1 MAMRRIG
8 TIAGFAAGA
17 LAFALPQIASA
28 CATCFGAADAPM
40 TKGMNNAILMLIGV
54 VGLVYVGIGKVAL
67 DFRRRSR
74 RLAEKERP
82 RPQLRVIRGDREDRG
97 EKE

>member
-1 MAMRRIG
+1 MRR
-8 TIAGFAAGA
+8 AVLVMMVVVA
-17 LAFALPQIASA
+17 LILSLPQIASA

-54 VGLVYVGIGKVAL
+54 VGVVYVGIGKVAW
-67 DFRRRSR
+67 DFRKRSK

-82 RPQLRVIRGDREDRG
+82 KPQLRLIRG
-97 EKE
+97 EKD

>member
-1 MAMRRIG
+1 MRRAG
-8 TIAGFAAGA
+8 MLAVMAAVAIATVA
-17 LAFALPQIASA
+17 LALPPVASA

-54 VGLVYVGIGKVAL
+54 VGVVYVGIGKVAL
-67 DFRRRSR
+67 DFRRRAK
-74 RLAEKERP
+74 RLAEKEKP
-82 RPQLRVIRGDREDRG
+82 KLRLIRG

>member
-1 MAMRRIG
+1 MRSAIL
-8 TIAGFAAGA
+8 TAVV
-17 LAFALPQIASA
+17 LALPQIASA
-28 CATCFGAADAPM
+28 CATCFGAPDSPM

-67 DFRRRSR
+67 DFRKRSK
-74 RLAEKERP
+74 RLAEKEKP
-82 RPQLRVIRGDREDRG
+82 KLRLIRG

>member
-1 MAMRRIG
+1 MRNLGSISRMSG
-8 TIAGFAAGA
+8 AAAVA
-17 LAFALPQIASA
+17 LALALPQIASA

-54 VGLVYVGIGKVAL
+54 VGIVYVGIGKVVL

-74 RLAEKERP
+74 RIAENERP
-82 RPQLRVIRGDREDRG
+82 QPQLRVIRG

>member
-1 MAMRRIG
+1 MRRLG
-8 TIAGFAAGA
+8 TIVLAACI
-17 LAFALPQIASA
+17 LLLPQIASA

-40 TKGMNNAILMLIGV
+40 TKGMNNAILMLVGV

-82 RPQLRVIRGDREDRG
+82 LPQLRVIRGDRG

>member
-1 MAMRRIG
+1 MRRVG
-8 TIAGFAAGA
+8 TIAGLAAVVLA
-17 LAFALPQIASA
+17 LVLPQIASA

-54 VGLVYVGIGKVAL
+54 VGMVYVGIGKVAL
-67 DFRRRSR
+67 DFRRRSK
-74 RLAEKERP
+74 RLAEKEKRK
-82 RPQLRVIRGDREDRG
+82 PQLRLIRG

>member
-1 MAMRRIG
+1 MRSKK
-8 TIAGFAAGA
+8 TIAMG
-17 LAFALPQIASA
+17 LVIVALPQIASA
-28 CATCFGAADAPM
+28 CATCFGAPDAPM

-67 DFRRRSR
+67 DIRKRSK
-74 RLAEKERP
+74 RLAEKEK
-82 RPQLRVIRGDREDRG
+82 PQLRLIRG

>member
-1 MAMRRIG
+1 MSVMRRPK
-8 TIAGFAAGA
+8 TITVMVAVFAA
-17 LAFALPQIASA
+17 LALPQIASA
-28 CATCFGAADAPM
+28 CATCFGAPDAPM

-67 DFRRRSR
+67 DFRKRSR
-74 RLAEKERP
+74 RLAEKEKP
-82 RPQLRVIRGDREDRG
+82 KPQLRLIRG

>member
-1 MAMRRIG
+1 MSRAGRI
-8 TIAGFAAGA
+8 TVLAAVVLA
-17 LAFALPQIASA
+17 LALPQIASA

-67 DFRRRSR
+67 DFRKRAR
-74 RLAEKERP
+74 RLAEKERSK
-82 RPQLRVIRGDREDRG
+82 PQLRLIRG

>member
-1 MAMRRIG
+1 MRR
-8 TIAGFAAGA
+8 AGKLAVLAGSAA
-17 LAFALPQIASA
+17 LALPQVASA

-67 DFRRRSR
+67 DFRRRAK
-74 RLAEKERP
+74 RLAEKERA
-82 RPQLRVIRGDREDRG
+82 RPKLRLIRG

>member
-1 MAMRRIG
+1 MWR
-8 TIAGFAAGA
+8 AGI
-17 LAFALPQIASA
+17 LAVTLAVLLALPQLASA
-28 CATCFGAADAPM
+28 CATCFGAPDAPM

-67 DFRRRSR
+67 DFRRRAK
-74 RLAEKERP
+74 RLADKEK
-82 RPQLRVIRGDREDRG
+82 PQLRLIRG

>member
-1 MAMRRIG
+1 MRSSR
-8 TIAGFAAGA
+8 TIATFAAGFLA
-17 LAFALPQIASA
+17 LALPRIASA
-28 CATCFGAADAPM
+28 CATCFGAPDAPM

-67 DFRRRSR
+67 DFRKRSK
-74 RLAEKERP
+74 RLAEKEKP
-82 RPQLRVIRGDREDRG
+82 RLRLIRG